1 MLWLAI
7 LITVVASTASSIGK
21 ALQKQ
26 ATLGLPR
33 FSRDPKVLRQ
43 YLACPTWL
51 AGVATDV
58 AGGVIQVAA
67 FALAPV
73 SVVQPVSGVG
83 LVGLSLY
90 SHAVLGERLSRWDWA
105 AAALAAAG
113 TLVLGATSGGEA
125 GGPGADAPSP
135 LRMLGVLGGMAA
147 MLAVMLAAPARQAQG
162 AKGRR
167 ARPTGAALGLQAGAC
182 FGLSAGACKTGF
194 TLAAAWGPAAAAL
207 GLAAS
212 LALSSTGFALQTLG
226 LKDGATVV
234 VCTSAAV
241 GAMLSGVGVGMLVL
255 GERLPAGRGAAAARL
270 AGWLAVGAGVAGL
283 SAGERGGALAVAAA
297 ARRWR
302 WAVPPA
308 ARRWAERR
316 AATLPETASQASL
329 AAPSHARPE

>member
-182 FGLSAGACKTGF
+182 FGLSAGACKTGARDQACRGRGLFLCLGGGLWRWARPDIRCSPASVAPPCLARVDAPLPRLWNKAEQPRCMAPPHPPRSQHTPGQTLDAGIGF

-241 GAMLSGVGVGMLVL
+241 GAMLSG
-255 GERLPAGRGAAAARL
+255 
-270 AGWLAVGAGVAGL
+270 
-283 SAGERGGALAVAAA
+283 
-297 ARRWR
+297 
-302 WAVPPA
+302 
-308 ARRWAERR
+308 
-316 AATLPETASQASL
+316 L
-329 AAPSHARPE
+329 AAVFTPQTG